1 MSNFYTSKRKRIIG
15 NVLRYVLMVLIAC
28 VLLFPYFYMLVN
40 SLKSVEEIENPT
52 SVFFPAIPQFVNY
65 VTVFKTGGYGEGIL
79 NTMAI
84 IIFNLIAVP
93 LSASIIAYSFV
104 KLKWWG
110 KDVMFTLML
119 GTMMLPSAVTQLP
132 LYVIFSKINFLNSI
146 LPFTIPN
153 LFGGGAVYIFLICQ
167 FMRGIPNELESAA
180 KIDGANAFVR
190 YIRIVFPLCQPV
202 LIYVMVQVFI
212 AYWGDYY
219 GPMVYLTSS
228 DAPKTVALVL
238 YNFVT
243 DNSTGEKIN
252 VLMAGAAF
260 MSIIPTI
267 IFAFFQNQLIGGVT
281 MSGLKG

>member
-15 NVLRYVLMVLIAC
+15 NVLRYVLMVLITC

-84 IIFNLIAVP
+84 IMFNLIAVP

-153 LFGGGAVYIFLICQ
+153 LFGGGAVYIFLICH
-167 FMRGIPNELESAA
+167 FMRGIPNELDSAA

-267 IFAFFQNQLIGGVT
+267 IFAFFQNQLIEGVT

>member
-110 KDVMFTLML
+110 KDVMFTLMF

-267 IFAFFQNQLIGGVT
+267 IFAFFQNQLIEGVT